1 MRRGLLLLAGLLI
14 LAGCQSTPTEKQVA
28 SIAAT
33 CSSFGF
39 KPGTDY
45 FAMCMHAENNRRIDR
60 ADAYRQS
67 VGAGLQQAG
76 ANMQR
81 NSQLMQPTMITCSK
95 GYGSTVNCY

>member
-1 MRRGLLLLAGLLI
+1 M
-14 LAGCQSTPTEKQVA
+14 LAGCQTGPTEKQVA
-28 SIAAT
+28 SMSAT

-81 NSQLMQPTMITCSK
+81 QAYQPPTMVTCTK
-95 GYGSTVNCY
+95 GYGNTVNCY